1 MRTLLVSLALLVFTP
16 IGTATVLLA
25 ATLRLK
31 DRKGSVFHWV
41 PRTWARLVNMA
52 AGVRV
57 RLHNRE
63 RMDDAA
69 PHIYVSNHVSWFDV
83 LALVATLPR
92 FKFVAKAELEKVPIF
107 GPGMRAIGTVAIQRE
122 NRKAAFAAYELAAQR
137 IRSGD
142 PVVVFPEGT
151 RGTSYAIRPFKK
163 GPFVLA
169 IASGVPIVP
178 TLVHGT
184 IEVLGRG
191 SWWVRAGAVDIHFLE
206 PVPTAGLTYG
216 DRERL
221 AAEVQSRMAAAM
233 RELYGVESAP
243 VAAIPS
249 GGPESES
256 ADFAREP

>member
-16 IGTATVLLA
+16 LGTATVLIA
-25 ATLRLK
+25 ANLGLSHREWRIFK
-31 DRKGSVFHWV
+31 WV
-41 PRTWARLVNMA
+41 PQTWARIINMA

-57 RLHNRE
+57 RVHNRE
-63 RMDDAA
+63 RMDDPA

-122 NRKAAFAAYELAAQR
+122 NRKAAFQAYEIAAER
-137 IRSGD
+137 IRGGD

-151 RGTSYAIRPFKK
+151 RGTSYAIRPLKK

-169 IASGVPIVP
+169 IAAGVPIVP
-178 TLVHGT
+178 TIVHGT

-191 SWWVRAGAVDIHFLE
+191 SWWVRSGTVDIHFLE
-206 PVPTAGLTYG
+206 PVPTAGLRYE
-216 DRERL
+216 DRDRL
-221 AAEVQSRMAAAM
+221 ANEVRDRMARAM
-233 RELYGVESAP
+233 RELYGVESPDEPPKSQQRAD
-243 VAAIPS
+243 
-249 GGPESES
+249 